1 MKTIQYLFF
10 VAMATLLMAADC
22 SNKDSEFYNDVFV
35 TATDL
40 DLVVFLVTT
49 PSGIEVNA
57 TIPRLLNV
65 ANQTNPLDIFKT
77 TGGATKMNFSYVLE
91 KQDIEGNWDYIEV
104 PSANLVITK
113 GECQTGSFIFGSA
126 VYNSTTTNY
135 EYSVGIQSLTT
146 GNYRLSFGFN
156 NNTGTLV
163 SFRSESIN
171 NNLFLNLNT
180 PTAPLL
186 ESGGFY
192 PFPIN

>member
-35 TATDL
+35 ASPN
-40 DLVVFLVTT
+40 LVNIETT
-49 PSGIEVNA
+49 TSGIQVNA
-57 TIPRLLNV
+57 TIPRLLNID
-65 ANQTNPLDIFKT
+65 NQTNPLDLFKT

-91 KQDIEGNWDYIEV
+91 KQTIEGDWEYIDV
-104 PSANLVITK
+104 PLANLLTTK
-113 GECQTGSFIFGSA
+113 GETQTGSFISGSA
-126 VYNSTTTNY
+126 VYNTTTTNY
-135 EYSVGIQSLTT
+135 EYSVGFQNLTS

-163 SFRSESIN
+163 TFRSESIN

-180 PTAPLL
+180 TAPLL
-186 ESGGFY
+186 DSGGFY
-192 PFPIN
+192 PFTIIY

>member
-35 TATDL
+35 SKPG
-40 DLVVFLVTT
+40 LVTLENT
-49 PSGIEVNA
+49 SSSITVIA
-57 TIPRLLNV
+57 TIPSLLEV
-65 ANQTNPLDIFKT
+65 DNQTNLLDIFKT

-135 EYSVGIQSLTT
+135 EYSVGIQSLTS

-156 NNTGTLV
+156 NNTGNLV
-163 SFRSESIN
+163 SFRSESVN

-180 PTAPLL
+180 TAPLL
-186 ESGGFY
+186 DSGGFY
-192 PFPIN
+192 PFTII

>member
-35 TATDL
+35 ASPN
-40 DLVVFLVTT
+40 LVNIETT
-49 PSGIEVNA
+49 TSGIQVNA
-57 TIPRLLNV
+57 TIPRLLNID
-65 ANQTNPLDIFKT
+65 NQTNPLDLFKT

-91 KQDIEGNWDYIEV
+91 KQTIEGDWEYIDV
-104 PSANLVITK
+104 PLANLLTTK
-113 GECQTGSFIFGSA
+113 GETQTGSFISGSA
-126 VYNSTTTNY
+126 VYNTTTTNY
-135 EYSVGIQSLTT
+135 EYSVGFQNLTS

-163 SFRSESIN
+163 TFRSESIN

-180 PTAPLL
+180 TAPLL
-186 ESGGFY
+186 DSGGFY
-192 PFPIN
+192 PFTII

>member
-35 TATDL
+35 ASPN
-40 DLVVFLVTT
+40 LVNIETT
-49 PSGIEVNA
+49 TSGIQVNA
-57 TIPRLLNV
+57 TIPRLLNID
-65 ANQTNPLDIFKT
+65 NQTNPLDLFKT

-91 KQDIEGNWDYIEV
+91 KQTIEGDWEYIDV
-104 PSANLVITK
+104 PLANLLTTK
-113 GECQTGSFIFGSA
+113 GETQTGSFISGSA
-126 VYNSTTTNY
+126 VYNATTTNY
-135 EYSVGIQSLTT
+135 EYSVGFQNLTS

-163 SFRSESIN
+163 TFRSESIN

-180 PTAPLL
+180 TAPLL
-186 ESGGFY
+186 DSGGFY
-192 PFPIN
+192 PFTII

>member
-35 TATDL
+35 SKPG
-40 DLVVFLVTT
+40 LVTLENT
-49 PSGIEVNA
+49 SSSITVIA
-57 TIPRLLNV
+57 TIPSLLEV
-65 ANQTNPLDIFKT
+65 DNQTNLLDIFKT

-135 EYSVGIQSLTT
+135 EYSVGFQSLTS

-156 NNTGTLV
+156 NNTGNLV

-180 PTAPLL
+180 TAPLL
-186 ESGGFY
+186 DSGGFY
-192 PFPIN
+192 PFTII

>member
-1 MKTIQYLFF
+1 MKTIQHLFF

-35 TATDL
+35 TKP
-40 DLVVFLVTT
+40 DLVFLEKTSSSVTVKT
-49 PSGIEVNA
+49 
-57 TIPRLLNV
+57 TIPRLLEV
-65 ANQTNPLDIFKT
+65 DNQENLLDIFKT
-77 TGGATKMNFSYVLE
+77 TGGATKMKFSYILE

-156 NNTGTLV
+156 NNTGNLV

-180 PTAPLL
+180 TAPLL
-186 ESGGFY
+186 DSGGYY
-192 PFPIN
+192 PVTIN